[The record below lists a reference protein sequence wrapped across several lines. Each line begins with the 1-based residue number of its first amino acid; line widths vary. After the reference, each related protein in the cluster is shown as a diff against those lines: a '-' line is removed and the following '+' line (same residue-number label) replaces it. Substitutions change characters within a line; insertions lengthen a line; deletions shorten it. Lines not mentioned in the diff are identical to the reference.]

1 MDIIKYV
8 QNFNSPALLSRGCNS
23 SFISLVPKVSNPL
36 CILDYESISLIG
48 CQYKIIAK
56 ILAERS
62 KLVLSFV
69 ICKEQFTYLHVH
81 QIIDG
86 PLMVNEIIS
95 WVSHQRSKLMI
106 FNVDFEKAFD
116 TLNWIFLDDVMRQM
130 GFDLYGVGVARNGV
144 DWMSSTL
151 KCTPGSLPFN
161 YLGFPVGPIW
171 AGFLRVVQPR
181 IEKFHGSLGSKSW
194 LMVPWAA
201 LELVGWKINDS
212 GVPFINSFKHKVIS
226 GFSTRIWKDVWFGSL
241 NLDQTY
247 PRLFALALDKNCSVQ
262 QWVSAS
268 SKNRDLWRRDL
279 FFSREIEELENLIV

>member
-130 GFDLYGVGVARNGV
+130 GFALSVAIEEVVRGGSFSDFHIDLYGVGVARNGV
-144 DWMSSTL
+144 DWMASTL
-151 KCTPGSLPFN
+151 N
-161 YLGFPVGPIW
+161 I
-171 AGFLRVVQPR
+171 
-181 IEKFHGSLGSKSW
+181 
-194 LMVPWAA
+194 
-201 LELVGWKINDS
+201 
-212 GVPFINSFKHKVIS
+212 
-226 GFSTRIWKDVWFGSL
+226 RIWKDVWFGSL

-268 SKNRDLWRRDL
+268 SKNHDLWRRDL
-279 FFSREIEELENLIV
+279 FFSREIEELEILIV